1 MSVRSLHRNVLTSAG
16 QGVFIAIE
24 SSCLLDLQ
32 FLRFTSKTEDICSLT
47 DNEYIFEQACFR
59 YSFYEKCAHL
69 RPESCA
75 KFKRSF
81 LENSAFPEV
90 EV

>member
-1 MSVRSLHRNVLTSAG
+1 MSGHLIVIVLTSAA
-16 QGVFIAIE
+16 QGVFIKLE

-32 FLRFTSKTEDICSLT
+32 FLRFTSKPEDICSLT
-47 DNEYIFEQACFR
+47 DNENIFEQTCFR

-75 KFKRSF
+75 KFKSSF
-81 LENSAFPEV
+81 LENSAFTAV
-90 EV
+90 EL